1 MGQTLFQSC
10 RTNVCRAPLDTIGS
24 YARRAGNYVQ
34 YMSDQIDARNLAFE
48 KILAKCDEMEKKPKD
63 ETLTT
68 IVCDEKKDES
78 VLLLN
83 EDQASL
89 KSGLLN
95 EDQACLN
102 AGDVPAMGYFPRK
115 KSETTIVCDEME
127 NKPKAESLT
136 TIVCDDKEKNP
147 NNEPLVTTIVCES
160 AFHDV
165 LLSIID
171 VEIQPYRQ
179 TFVLHIKDAH
189 LGAKV
194 TLCYRDRAP
203 VVFFT
208 TCASKCLETE
218 VVYFEIQN
226 HWSKTATIVDNTNM
240 SDPTNKLLICI
251 WRVREDPETIRIVIK
266 PHY

>member
-34 YMSDQIDARNLAFE
+34 YMSDQIDAIDARNIAFE
-48 KILAKCDEMEKKPKD
+48 KIAAKCDEMENKPKD
-63 ETLTT
+63 ESLTS
-68 IVCDEKKDES
+68 IVCDEKKDE
-78 VLLLN
+78 
-83 EDQASL
+83 
-89 KSGLLN
+89 
-95 EDQACLN
+95 
-102 AGDVPAMGYFPRK
+102 P
-115 KSETTIVCDEME
+115 ETTIVCDEME
-127 NKPKAESLT
+127 NKPKDESLT

-147 NNEPLVTTIVCES
+147 NNEPLTTTIVCES

>member
-34 YMSDQIDARNLAFE
+34 YMSDQIDAIDARNIPFE

-63 ETLTT
+63 ESLTRT
-68 IVCDEKKDES
+68 IVCDEKQDEP
-78 VLLLN
+78 
-83 EDQASL
+83 EYAPDI
-89 KSGLLN
+89 
-95 EDQACLN
+95 
-102 AGDVPAMGYFPRK
+102 PTR
-115 KSETTIVCDEME
+115 ET
-127 NKPKAESLT
+127 T

>member
-24 YARRAGNYVQ
+24 YARRAGNYVE
-34 YMSDQIDARNLAFE
+34 YMSDQIDAIDARNLAFE

-63 ETLTT
+63 ESLTRTIVCDEKQDEPEYAPDIPTRETTT
-68 IVCDEKKDES
+68 IVCDEKEDEP
-78 VLLLN
+78 
-83 EDQASL
+83 EYAPDIPTR
-89 KSGLLN
+89 
-95 EDQACLN
+95 ET
-102 AGDVPAMGYFPRK
+102 
-115 KSETTIVCDEME
+115 TTIVCDE
-127 NKPKAESLT
+127 
-136 TIVCDDKEKNP
+136 KEKKP
-147 NNEPLVTTIVCES
+147 NNEPLTTTIVCES